1 MLYISIFDAKDNVS
15 LQEINRERDEWFKK
29 EKDKVFQQMCKKIE
43 RYEIVG
49 KFPLRI
55 VFLIETD
62 DPHALNILS
71 HHFGEGWSSTT
82 YPVIKRELYEAMEE
96 DRSIIGG

>member
-1 MLYISIFDAKDNVS
+1 MLYMSIFDAKDNIS
-15 LQEINRERDEWFKK
+15 MQEINRERDEWFKK
-29 EKDKVFQQMCKKIE
+29 EKDKVFQRMCKKIE

-71 HHFGEGWSSTT
+71 RHFGEGWSSAT